1 MKRMALMLIVLVGV
15 LLAPTTG
22 FAQVSCSRDGL
33 QRAVDLYIAA
43 QTMGDTS
50 GMPLATGLGY
60 MENIAPAD
68 INKGVIKTAMKIDHH
83 RSLLDPSTCQ
93 TFTEVIVTNKEKPY
107 VLGTRLRVNRD
118 KIAEVEILWTT
129 TGYWL
134 FNADAYLKW
143 SSSETWDAIPA
154 NRRDTRDI
162 LVAAANAYLD
172 AFLEGKKDL
181 VPWGYPCNRTEGGAH
196 TGNGSPTDSCDVGV
210 PSGVNIAN
218 RRFIVDE
225 TTGSVVVFC
234 TFGAG
239 GPNGG
244 SGAPD
249 THLFRVENGKLR
261 YVHTLTH
268 LLQANFRGG
277 GAGRG
282 GAGGRGAAGG
292 GQGDGAAPTTPR
304 SVFFG
309 GLSPLLY
316 DSEGLSRYGEGARP
330 RPAGVRSNVVRHLPV
345 AGTAGSGLNN
355 QPRAVAGGRPRA
367 CARRRRDAHGRRA
380 LVRTRLLLRLRQ
392 GVHAGLLGDGERVT
406 GNGQAASARPAG
418 VAADRE
424 RHRAVSGPARS
435 RRHGDPRRTARCTP
449 EATGLC
455 RDGDRA
461 GTAGDGDALT
471 GR

>member
-1 MKRMALMLIVLVGV
+1 MTRVVLVWIVLVGA
-15 LLAPTTG
+15 LLAPTTSV
-22 FAQVSCSRDGL
+22 AQIACTRDGL

-43 QTMGDTS
+43 QTTGDTT

-60 MENIAPAD
+60 AENIALAD
-68 INKGVIKTAMKIDHH
+68 ISKGVIKTPMKIDHH

-118 KIAEVEILWTT
+118 KIAEIEILWTT

-143 SSSETWDAIPA
+143 SSSEKWDAIPA
-154 NRRDTRDI
+154 GQRDTRAT

-181 VPWGYPCNRTEGGAH
+181 VPWGYPCNRTEGGMH
-196 TGNGSPTDSCDVGV
+196 TGTGSPMDSCDVGV
-210 PSGVNIAN
+210 PAGVNIAN

-225 TTGSVVVFC
+225 TMGSVVVYC

-268 LLQANFRGG
+268 LLQTNFRGRGAG
-277 GAGRG
+277 GAG
-282 GAGGRGAAGG
+282 ARGAT
-292 GQGDGAAPTTPR
+292 APTT
-304 SVFFG
+304 
-309 GLSPLLY
+309 
-316 DSEGLSRYGEGARP
+316 
-330 RPAGVRSNVVRHLPV
+330 
-345 AGTAGSGLNN
+345 
-355 QPRAVAGGRPRA
+355 QP
-367 CARRRRDAHGRRA
+367 
-380 LVRTRLLLRLRQ
+380 
-392 GVHAGLLGDGERVT
+392 
-406 GNGQAASARPAG
+406 
-418 VAADRE
+418 
-424 RHRAVSGPARS
+424 
-435 RRHGDPRRTARCTP
+435 
-449 EATGLC
+449 
-455 RDGDRA
+455 
-461 GTAGDGDALT
+461 
-471 GR
+471 